1 MAASKPSA
9 MSLLLRS
16 SQIHSVGCY
25 TTSAIPSGTSVVEY
39 AGRRITAAQGDEL
52 YEGLEITYLFGLE
65 DGKHVID
72 GNGMAAF
79 INHSCDPNCETD
91 EIDGRVWIIS
101 ARDIAAGEELTYDYN
116 LYDGEAADEAPCSCG
131 AKNCRG
137 SMFAPEEI
145 KRLKRLSRKPPAK
158 LAS

>member
-1 MAASKPSA
+1 

-25 TTSAIPSGTSVVEY
+25 TTSGIPSGSKIVEY
-39 AGRRITAAQGDEL
+39 SGRKITAEQGDAL

-65 DGKHVID
+65 DGRHVID

-91 EIDGRVWIIS
+91 EIDGHIWIIS

-116 LYDGEAADEAPCSCG
+116 LYDGEAPEEAPCFCG
-131 AKNCRG
+131 SRHCRG

-145 KRLKRLSRKPPAK
+145 KRLKKVSRKPQTIMAQGVAP
-158 LAS
+158 

>member
-1 MAASKPSA
+1 

-16 SQIHSVGCY
+16 SHIHSVGCY
-25 TTSAIPSGTSVVEY
+25 TTSDIPCGTKIIEY
-39 AGRRITAAQGDEL
+39 AGRKITAAQGDEL
-52 YEGLEITYLFGLE
+52 YEGMEITYLFGLE

-79 INHSCDPNCETD
+79 INHSCGPNCETD

-131 AKNCRG
+131 SKNCRG

-145 KRLKRLSRKPPAK
+145 KRLKRIRKASPKAQAK